1 MLAEIFIVTDSL
13 VIKFLVEM
21 SSSFQKDLQQELL
34 SLRSNIRMLVSLIK
48 MDRTK

>member
-1 MLAEIFIVTDSL
+1 MLAEIFIATDSL